1 MTKAAPEWYPRGFL
15 PPVRVQDF
23 EGPLDVLLRLVE
35 EGEVD
40 VFSVPLA
47 SLARQILA
55 WVQSHRQAMDFHA
68 AGQSVLAAANLVR
81 RKVKALLPAD
91 EEDEEEGDE
100 EEEDGLDPH
109 EELQRR
115 LQEYAVFRQAA
126 EELDVLRDVRSR
138 SFPRR
143 APLPIVAG
151 AAAPGEQEEAAA
163 AEGAARGGRG
173 AVDGPA
179 LARAFRELLA
189 RRRPEASIVGLPSSP
204 SLSVT
209 DGIRLILTRVQ
220 QAGGRTSFTS
230 LFDPGSG
237 RTVWIV
243 VFLSLLELVRRGAVT
258 VYQDGPFSPIWVE
271 GTNRGGA

>member
-1 MTKAAPEWYPRGFL
+1 MTKAAPEWLPRGIL
-15 PPVRVQDF
+15 PPVRVHDF

-40 VFSVPLA
+40 VFTVPLA

-55 WVQSHRQAMDFHA
+55 WVQSHRQAIDFHA
-68 AGQSVLAAANLVR
+68 AGHSVLAAANLVR
-81 RKVKALLPAD
+81 RKVKALLPPD
-91 EEDEEEGDE
+91 DEEEEEE

-126 EELDVLRDVRSR
+126 EELDVLRAVRSR

-143 APLPIVAG
+143 APHPPVG
-151 AAAPGEQEEAAA
+151 GEEEARERQEAAA
-163 AEGAARGGRG
+163 AEETVRSGRG
-173 AVDGPA
+173 DVDGAA

-189 RRRPEASIVGLPSSP
+189 RRRPDASIVGLPP
-204 SLSVT
+204 AASLSVP

-220 QAGGRTSFTS
+220 EAGGRTSFAS
-230 LFDPGSG
+230 LFDESSP
-237 RTVWIV
+237 RAVWIV
-243 VFLSLLELVRRGAVT
+243 VFLSLLELVRRGAVS

-271 GTNRGGA
+271 GTTGGGA